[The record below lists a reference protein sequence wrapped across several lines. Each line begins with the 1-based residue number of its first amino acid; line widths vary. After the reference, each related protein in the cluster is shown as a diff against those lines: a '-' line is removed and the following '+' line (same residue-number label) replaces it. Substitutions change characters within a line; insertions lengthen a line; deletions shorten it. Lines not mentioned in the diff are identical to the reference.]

1 LLGSYLIILL
11 IIIQSILIEIGTK
24 NLAFEISIK
33 VDLVLVIILVE
44 AYVVKVTLV
53 KSSILVSSFL
63 SILLYK
69 VLYY

>member
-1 LLGSYLIILL
+1 MLGSYLIILL
-11 IIIQSILIEIGTK
+11 IIIQSILIEIGTR